1 MRTLSESR
9 EEFNSEMK
17 KYIAM
22 IIQTEHMPFSRD
34 FFMEK
39 GLPVPICKVY
49 YTPPSWVG
57 VEYSPSFCSVLV
69 TDKKPKK
76 SREEVIPEIKPSDKY
91 LICDDYSN
99 EGETFEIAMLRL
111 VQNGVNIDNIW
122 AISRDGNSE
131 MTKRIVL
138 DKGREWHKYRLR
150 RNGTTRLMMK
160 ELGFQFP
167 SLDLENI
174 LALP

>member
-1 MRTLSESR
+1 MRTVSESR
-9 EEFNSEMK
+9 EEFNSEMS

-22 IIQTEHMPFSRD
+22 VIRTEYEPFSRD
-34 FFMEK
+34 FFIEN
-39 GLPVPICKVY
+39 GLSVPVCKIY

-57 VEYSPSFCSVLV
+57 AEYSPSFVSVQG
-69 TDKKPKK
+69 TNRKPKK
-76 SREEVIPEIKPSDKY
+76 SREEVIPKIKPDDKY

-111 VQNGVNIDNIW
+111 VQNGVDIDNIW
-122 AISRDGNSE
+122 AISRNGNAE
-131 MTKRIVL
+131 ITKRIIL

-167 SLDLENI
+167 SLDLENM
-174 LALP
+174 LA